1 MIDAHDLTMPEAL
14 PLNIPAGGF
23 WLGVLPRNRIIR
35 LTDSHGNQA
44 VDTLFF
50 NADDFSERYSAMQ
63 TIQAQ
68 RSLYLSTGSILRS
81 EGGAAMAEIVEDS
94 CGRHDTLGG
103 ACAAESNSVRYP
115 RETKSMHSCRD
126 SWLLALNTEFAGL
139 NLTKA
144 DLSHNVNFFMNVPVT
159 PDGGLTFEDGVS
171 GAGKFVEILSHINL
185 AILISNC
192 PQLNNPCNGYNPTPV
207 CVEMRLQ

>member
-35 LTDSHGNQA
+35 LTDTHGNQA

-81 EGGAAMAEIVEDS
+81 ESGAAMAE
-94 CGRHDTLGG
+94 
-103 ACAAESNSVRYP
+103 
-115 RETKSMHSCRD
+115 
-126 SWLLALNTEFAGL
+126 
-139 NLTKA
+139 
-144 DLSHNVNFFMNVPVT
+144 LS
-159 PDGGLTFEDGVS
+159 L
-171 GAGKFVEILSHINL
+171 IHI
-185 AILISNC
+185 
-192 PQLNNPCNGYNPTPV
+192 
-207 CVEMRLQ
+207 